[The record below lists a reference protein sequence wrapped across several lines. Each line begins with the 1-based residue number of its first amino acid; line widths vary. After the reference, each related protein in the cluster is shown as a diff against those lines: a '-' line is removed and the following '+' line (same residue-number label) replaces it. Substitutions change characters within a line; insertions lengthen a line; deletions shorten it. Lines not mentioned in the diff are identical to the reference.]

1 MDLAQH
7 PSQPDAGTSAVPAL
21 WERLVRWTRNALLV
35 GLALSILFHLVVFI
49 VSRFILVGGASAADA
64 GGTVGGVDVAV
75 MTETELAEITSG
87 ALGDP
92 TELTV
97 AGASHNEVTDE
108 RLEVPAVDASGA
120 SGFEPG
126 PLSESI
132 GGGGDVGSGLGLGTG
147 AGGAGAGAG
156 GGASFFGVEA
166 QGRRFAY
173 IVDVSG
179 SMQGDRIRTLRAALA
194 ESITGLTET
203 SEYAVMLFSTGADP
217 LLGGRLEWSEAT
229 DKGKSRARQAV
240 AMIQA
245 EGTTLPLGAFRAVL
259 ELRPRPD
266 AVYFMTDGDFPIEM
280 AEEIKREV
288 KRTKLKVHCICFM
301 ERTGEAAMKEIAKIS
316 GGSYTFI
323 EGFTR

>member
-7 PSQPDAGTSAVPAL
+7 PAQPDTQARAGSAL
-21 WERLVRWTRNALLV
+21 GERILRWTRNTLIV
-35 GLALSILFHLVVFI
+35 GLVLSILFHLGAFI
-49 VSRFILVGGASAADA
+49 VSRFILVGGSAGSDA
-64 GGTVGGVDVAV
+64 GGTIGGVEVAV
-75 MTETELAEITSG
+75 MTETELAEITAG

-97 AGASHNEVTDE
+97 AGASPSEAADE
-108 RLEVPAVDASGA
+108 RLEVPAVDAAGA

-147 AGGAGAGAG
+147 AGGAGAG

-173 IVDVSG
+173 IVDISG

-245 EGTTLPLGAFRAVL
+245 EGTTLPLAAFRAVI
-259 ELRPRPD
+259 ELRPKPD

-288 KRTKLKVHCICFM
+288 RRTKLKVHCICFM